1 MAAHTGIATLKMP
14 SVFARVAKAIAAPQ
28 SAPDQ
33 RDGRRAA
40 FTDVQVTRA
49 RQNASNES
57 SDDANRPKITPNG
70 RTAQSSPAMTP
81 TFRDQSCAP
90 MTYIRPAVAP
100 LASAAATRPPTKA

>member
-14 SVFARVAKAIAAPQ
+14 SVLVRMVNAIAAPQ

-33 RDGRRAA
+33 NDGRRTA

-57 SDDANRPKITPNG
+57 LDEANRPKMTPNG
-70 RTAQSSPAMTP
+70 RTAQSSPTVTP

-90 MTYIRPAVAP
+90 MAYTRPAIAP
-100 LASAAATRPPTKA
+100 LARAAATRPPTKA

>member
-1 MAAHTGIATLKMP
+1 MAAHTGIATLNMP
-14 SVFARVAKAIAAPQ
+14 SVLARTANAIAAPQ

-33 RDGRRAA
+33 NDGRRAA

-57 SDDANRPKITPNG
+57 SDEANCPKITPNG

-81 TFRDQSCAP
+81 TFRDQS
-90 MTYIRPAVAP
+90 
-100 LASAAATRPPTKA
+100 